1 VRVTVLA
8 ARPHA
13 KWGELHGLYESTGKP
28 GTPPTITLWMRT
40 ARQKRVVAFRTFLR
54 TLLHEMGH
62 HLDYTLLKLGD
73 SLHTQGFYQRESHLF
88 HQLVTDGGP
97 GMATLDEQLA
107 RMERTVNDYAAVVE
121 NVSDA
126 QLTKRPDP
134 KNWSAKEVVCHVRD
148 IEESFMMRFLSIMAM
163 DDPKFLPVE
172 PDRWAVERQYQRNDV
187 REALAALRTR
197 REETLRF
204 LRGLKPEQWERGGI
218 HATRENDLKDF
229 VELMAW
235 HDDNTD
241 QLKASTASRDRG
253 IGSRRRAAAG
263 TGRPPAPS
271 RETTLESRRLR
282 SPVSGHGVC
291 KGSTRSPQRR
301 PFMTKKL
308 RTRKALTVSLA
319 ALAMLL
325 TAGLYAVAQQTM
337 TEATRDRGAAVTGG
351 TYYML
356 PATPRNYSMGLA

>member
-1 VRVTVLA
+1 MRMLFAYFERLSRRQQGIYLRSDKITAVPLPGAAALRPLVVELGSALESGDRAHTESACQLLANGLGRALGLPPVRVTVLA

-28 GTPPTITLWMRT
+28 GQPPTITLWMRT

-62 HLDYTLLKLGD
+62 HLDYTLLRLGD

-107 RMERTVNDYAAVVE
+107 RMERTVNDYAAVVK

-172 PDRWAVERQYQRNDV
+172 PDRWAVDRQYQRNDV
-187 REALAALRTR
+187 QEALAAFKTR

-218 HATRENDLKDF
+218 HATRGRMTLKDF

-235 HDDNTD
+235 HDDNHLD
-241 QLKASTASRDRG
+241 QLK
-253 IGSRRRAAAG
+253 RALDG
-263 TGRPPAPS
+263 KP
-271 RETTLESRRLR
+271 
-282 SPVSGHGVC
+282 
-291 KGSTRSPQRR
+291 
-301 PFMTKKL
+301 
-308 RTRKALTVSLA
+308 
-319 ALAMLL
+319 
-325 TAGLYAVAQQTM
+325 
-337 TEATRDRGAAVTGG
+337 
-351 TYYML
+351 
-356 PATPRNYSMGLA
+356 

>member
-1 VRVTVLA
+1 MRMPFAYFERLSRRQQGIYLRSDKITAVPLPGAAALRPLVVELGAALESGDRALTESACQLLANGLGRALGLPPVRVTVLA

-28 GTPPTITLWMRT
+28 GQPPTITLWMRT

-62 HLDYTLLKLGD
+62 HLDYTLLRLGD

-107 RMERTVNDYAAVVE
+107 RMERTVNDYAAVVK

-134 KNWSAKEVVCHVRD
+134 KNWSAKEVICHVRD

-172 PDRWAVERQYQRNDV
+172 PDRWAVDRQYQRNDV
-187 REALAALRTR
+187 QEALAAFKTR

-218 HATRENDLKDF
+218 HATRGRMTLKDF

-235 HDDNTD
+235 HDDNHLD
-241 QLKASTASRDRG
+241 Q
-253 IGSRRRAAAG
+253 
-263 TGRPPAPS
+263 
-271 RETTLESRRLR
+271 
-282 SPVSGHGVC
+282 H
-291 KGSTRSPQRR
+291 KG
-301 PFMTKKL
+301 
-308 RTRKALTVSLA
+308 ALD
-319 ALAMLL
+319 
-325 TAGLYAVAQQTM
+325 GK
-337 TEATRDRGAAVTGG
+337 
-351 TYYML
+351 
-356 PATPRNYSMGLA
+356 P

>member
-1 VRVTVLA
+1 MPFAYFERLSRRQQGIYLRSDKITAVPLPGAAALRPLVVELGTALESGDRALTESACQLLANGLGRALGLPTVRVTVLA

-28 GTPPTITLWMRT
+28 GRPPTITLWMRT

-62 HLDYTLLKLGD
+62 HLDYTLLRLGD

-107 RMERTVNDYAAVVE
+107 RMERTVNDYAAVVK

-148 IEESFMMRFLSIMAM
+148 IEESFMTRFLSIMAM

-187 REALAALRTR
+187 QEALGAFKTR

-204 LRGLKPEQWERGGI
+204 FRGLKPVQWERGGI
-218 HATRENDLKDF
+218 HATRGRMTLKDF

-235 HDDNTD
+235 HDDNHLD
-241 QLKASTASRDRG
+241 QLK
-253 IGSRRRAAAG
+253 RALDG
-263 TGRPPAPS
+263 
-271 RETTLESRRLR
+271 
-282 SPVSGHGVC
+282 
-291 KGSTRSPQRR
+291 
-301 PFMTKKL
+301 
-308 RTRKALTVSLA
+308 KA
-319 ALAMLL
+319 
-325 TAGLYAVAQQTM
+325 
-337 TEATRDRGAAVTGG
+337 
-351 TYYML
+351 
-356 PATPRNYSMGLA
+356 

>member
-1 VRVTVLA
+1 MPFAYFERLSRRQQGIYLRSDKITAVPLPGAGALRPLVVELGATLESGDRALTESACQLLANGLGRALGLPPVRVTVLA

-28 GTPPTITLWMRT
+28 GQPPTITLWMRT
-40 ARQKRVVAFRTFLR
+40 AQQKRVVAFRTFLR

-62 HLDYTLLKLGD
+62 HLDYTLLRLGD

-107 RMERTVNDYAAVVE
+107 RMERTVNDFAAVVK

-148 IEESFMMRFLSIMAM
+148 TEESFMMRFLSILAM

-187 REALAALRTR
+187 QEALAALKTR

-204 LRGLKPEQWERGGI
+204 FRGLKPDQWERSGV
-218 HATRENDLKDF
+218 HATRGRMTLKDF

-235 HDDNTD
+235 HDDNHLD
-241 QLKASTASRDRG
+241 QLK
-253 IGSRRRAAAG
+253 RALDG
-263 TGRPPAPS
+263 
-271 RETTLESRRLR
+271 
-282 SPVSGHGVC
+282 
-291 KGSTRSPQRR
+291 
-301 PFMTKKL
+301 
-308 RTRKALTVSLA
+308 KA
-319 ALAMLL
+319 
-325 TAGLYAVAQQTM
+325 
-337 TEATRDRGAAVTGG
+337 
-351 TYYML
+351 
-356 PATPRNYSMGLA
+356 

>member
-1 VRVTVLA
+1 MRMPFAYFERLSRRQQGIYLRSDKITAVPLPGAAALRPLVVELGAALESGDRALTESACQLLANGLGRALGLPPVRVTVLA

-28 GTPPTITLWMRT
+28 GQPPTITLWMRT

-62 HLDYTLLKLGD
+62 HLDYTLLRLGD

-107 RMERTVNDYAAVVE
+107 RMERTVNDYAAVVK

-134 KNWSAKEVVCHVRD
+134 KNWSAKEVICHVRD

-172 PDRWAVERQYQRNDV
+172 PDRWAVDRQYQRNDV
-187 REALAALRTR
+187 QEALAAFKTR

-218 HATRENDLKDF
+218 HATRGRMTLKDF

-235 HDDNTD
+235 HDDNHLD
-241 QLKASTASRDRG
+241 QLK
-253 IGSRRRAAAG
+253 RALDG
-263 TGRPPAPS
+263 KP
-271 RETTLESRRLR
+271 
-282 SPVSGHGVC
+282 
-291 KGSTRSPQRR
+291 
-301 PFMTKKL
+301 
-308 RTRKALTVSLA
+308 
-319 ALAMLL
+319 
-325 TAGLYAVAQQTM
+325 
-337 TEATRDRGAAVTGG
+337 
-351 TYYML
+351 
-356 PATPRNYSMGLA
+356 

>member
-1 VRVTVLA
+1 MRMPFAYFERLSRRQQGIYLRSDKITVVPLPGAAALRPLVVELGAALESGDRALTESACQLLANGLGRALGLPPVRVTVLA

-28 GTPPTITLWMRT
+28 GQPPTITLWMRT

-107 RMERTVNDYAAVVE
+107 RMERTVNDYAAVVK

-187 REALAALRTR
+187 QEALAALRTR

-218 HATRENDLKDF
+218 HATRGRMTLKDF

-235 HDDNTD
+235 HDDNHLD
-241 QLKASTASRDRG
+241 QLK
-253 IGSRRRAAAG
+253 RALDG
-263 TGRPPAPS
+263 KP
-271 RETTLESRRLR
+271 
-282 SPVSGHGVC
+282 
-291 KGSTRSPQRR
+291 
-301 PFMTKKL
+301 
-308 RTRKALTVSLA
+308 
-319 ALAMLL
+319 
-325 TAGLYAVAQQTM
+325 
-337 TEATRDRGAAVTGG
+337 
-351 TYYML
+351 
-356 PATPRNYSMGLA
+356 

>member
-1 VRVTVLA
+1 MRMPFAYFERLSRRQQGIYLRSDKITAVPLPGADALRPLVVELGAALESGDRALTESACQLLANGLGRALGLPPVRVTVLA

-28 GTPPTITLWMRT
+28 GTPPSITLWMRT

-107 RMERTVNDYAAVVE
+107 RMERTVNDYAAVVK

-187 REALAALRTR
+187 QEALAALKTR

-218 HATRENDLKDF
+218 HATRGRMTIKDF

-235 HDDNTD
+235 HDDNHLD
-241 QLKASTASRDRG
+241 QLK
-253 IGSRRRAAAG
+253 RALDG
-263 TGRPPAPS
+263 KP
-271 RETTLESRRLR
+271 
-282 SPVSGHGVC
+282 
-291 KGSTRSPQRR
+291 
-301 PFMTKKL
+301 
-308 RTRKALTVSLA
+308 
-319 ALAMLL
+319 
-325 TAGLYAVAQQTM
+325 
-337 TEATRDRGAAVTGG
+337 
-351 TYYML
+351 
-356 PATPRNYSMGLA
+356 